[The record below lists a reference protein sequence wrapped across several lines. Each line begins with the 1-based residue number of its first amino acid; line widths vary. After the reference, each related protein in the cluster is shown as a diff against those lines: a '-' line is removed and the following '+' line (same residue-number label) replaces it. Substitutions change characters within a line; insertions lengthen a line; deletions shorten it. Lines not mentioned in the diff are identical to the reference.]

1 MAILLQLDKEG
12 AMRRGPFSANED
24 DLDPRK
30 HRTASGITRV
40 LLVVGLLAV
49 VASSVLDVGLL
60 KIVGAV
66 GLCSVLLLCLYS
78 RWPLSQIR
86 AQTVVALCYAA
97 GTAQLLADVL
107 NGLGFLLLL
116 GTVGLAGAVL
126 SQRAAA
132 FWCMTAVATTFAGT
146 SLYSLHVLQP
156 ASPPSLGVGWWL
168 SWSGTFA
175 ALAAV
180 AYLVQQCVVH
190 RLREEAVAEASR
202 QSEEKYRGLVD
213 ICPDAIVVCD
223 LTGRTTFVSPQTWK
237 LLAMPDE
244 ENLVGQN
251 TLDYVI
257 AADRPRLAARIESLL
272 TVGKQ
277 KHTEY
282 TVLRPDGAMVP
293 VELSSVVIRD
303 AQGKPIA
310 FMATLRDISDR
321 KRAEESLQKSETL
334 YRTLFQIANDAIFL
348 MNSKVFVD
356 CNLTA
361 TRMFGYAR
369 EELAG
374 HSPVEFS
381 PPRQADGRDSSE
393 VAREKIQAA
402 IDGRPQF
409 FEWTHQRVDGS
420 LMLAEVSLSCM
431 EAHSEPTLMA
441 IVRDVT
447 ERKKAEE
454 SLRELS
460 QAVAQSERLKTE
472 IIEKLNDA
480 QEVAQIGSW
489 DWDIGRNVVWWSD
502 ETYRLFGVSPGEY
515 TPSFESNGQ
524 FIHPDDLQRYRDS
537 FAISLETG
545 APLDLDVR
553 VLAGDGVARHC
564 KALGRCYRD
573 ERGSP
578 VRVVGTLRDVTEH
591 KRAEA
596 SLRKLSQ
603 AVEQSPVNVVITD
616 VDGNIEYVNPK
627 FCQITGYSPA
637 EAIGKNPRILKSG
650 HTSDE
655 EYRVLWQTISAGGE
669 WSGEFLNK
677 AKDGSLFWERALI
690 TAIKDEGGRIT
701 HYLGVKEV
709 ITDRKK
715 DEEAMEQM
723 RLQLAHVARLSTL
736 GEMAAELAHE
746 LNHPLYAILNYAKAS
761 RNLLAEE
768 GLPDLKSLRDW
779 NEEIAAIASSA
790 GEVVKRLRSFAGRAE
805 SPRTVCHIEEIA
817 EEALALFAVELR
829 SAQTAVE
836 TSFAAG
842 LPSIEADR
850 VQIQQVIVNLLSN
863 AVDAMADSPRD
874 MRKITIRTSVSEA
887 MVEVAVCDRGAGL
900 PPGSDTRL
908 FEPFVS
914 TKPEGLGM
922 GLSIARTIVTAHGGR
937 LWATSN
943 PEGGATFHFTLPFE
957 HGGRSNGI

>member
-12 AMRRGPFSANED
+12 AMRREPFSANKD

-30 HRTASGITRV
+30 HRTVSGITRV

-49 VASSVLDVGLL
+49 VGSLVLDAGPL

-66 GLCSVLLLCLYS
+66 GLCLVLLLCLYS

-86 AQTVVALCYAA
+86 AQTVVALCYVA
-97 GTAQLLADVL
+97 GTAQLLADAL
-107 NGLGFLLLL
+107 TGLGFLLLL

-132 FWCMTAVATTFAGT
+132 FWCIAAIATTLAGT

-156 ASPPSLGVGWWL
+156 ASPPSLGAGWWL
-168 SWSGTFA
+168 SWGGTFA
-175 ALAAV
+175 TLAAV

-213 ICPDAIVVCD
+213 ICPDAIVVSD

-237 LLAMPDE
+237 LLAVPEDE
-244 ENLVGQN
+244 GLVGRS
-251 TLDYVI
+251 TFDYVI

-272 TVGKQ
+272 AAGKQ
-277 KHTEY
+277 EHTEY
-282 TVLRPDGAMVP
+282 TVLRPNGATVP

-303 AQGKPIA
+303 APGKPTA
-310 FMATLRDISDR
+310 FMATIRDISDR
-321 KRAEESLQKSETL
+321 KKAEEAMRKSETL
-334 YRTLFQIANDAIFL
+334 YRTLFESANDAIL
-348 MNSKVFVD
+348 IMNSKEFID

-361 TRMFGYAR
+361 TRMFGYPR
-369 EELAG
+369 EKLVG

-381 PPRQADGRDSSE
+381 PARQADGRESAV
-393 VAREKIQAA
+393 VASEKIQAA
-402 IDGRPQF
+402 IDGEPQF
-409 FEWTHQRVDGS
+409 FEWTHQRADGS
-420 LMLAEVSLSCM
+420 LALTEVSLSCM
-431 EAHSEPTLMA
+431 EPREGPMLMA

-447 ERKKAEE
+447 ERRKAEE

-489 DWDIGRNVVWWSD
+489 DWDIRRNVVWWSD
-502 ETYRLFGVSPGEY
+502 ETYRLFGVSPGEH
-515 TPSFESNGQ
+515 TPSFASNSQ
-524 FIHPDDLQRYRDS
+524 FIHQDDLQRYRGS

-553 VLAGDGVARHC
+553 VLAGDGVTRHC

-573 ERGSP
+573 ESGRP

-591 KRAEA
+591 KRAEE

-603 AVEQSPVNVVITD
+603 AVEQSPVNVAITD
-616 VDGNIEYVNPK
+616 VDGNIEYVNAR
-627 FCQITGYSPA
+627 FCQITGYSQA
-637 EAIGKNPRILKSG
+637 EAIGQNSRILKSG

-655 EYRVLWQTISAGGE
+655 EYRALWQTIAAGGE

-690 TAIKDEGGRIT
+690 TSIKDENGRIT
-701 HYLGVKEV
+701 HYLAVKED

-715 DEEAMEQM
+715 DEEAMQQM
-723 RLQLAHVARLSTL
+723 RLQLTHVARLSTL

-746 LNHPLYAILNYAKAS
+746 LNHPLYAILNYSKAS

-768 GLPDLKSLRDW
+768 GVPDLKSLREW

-790 GEVVKRLRSFAGRAE
+790 GEVVKRLRSFASRAE
-805 SPRTVCHIEEIA
+805 SPRTVCRIEETV

-829 SAQTAVE
+829 SAQAVVE
-836 TSFAAG
+836 TSFSAG
-842 LPSIEADR
+842 LPAVEIDR

-874 MRKITIRTSVSEA
+874 MRKITVGTSVSDA
-887 MVEVAVCDRGAGL
+887 TVEVVVCDRGVGL
-900 PPGSDTRL
+900 PPGSETRV

-943 PEGGATFHFTLPFE
+943 PEGGASFHFTLPFE
-957 HGGRSNGI
+957 HGGCSHGV